1 MKRHGIFDLLC
12 TALSVCTLIAVTNAH
27 AQATASY
34 PTKPIRVFIGFAPGG
49 PADIAGR
56 VVGPKL
62 SETLGQAVV
71 IENRGGAGG
80 TIGMELV
87 AKAAPDGYTL
97 GLGSSGNLVVAP
109 HLYPKAGYNVQKDIM
124 TVSQLATTAYAI
136 AVNPSVPAKSV
147 SELVKLA
154 LSKKNLLSYGSSGS
168 GASSHVAAELFSVAT
183 GATMVHVP
191 YKGTGPALTAVV
203 AGEIDLMFAD
213 LIPALPHANN
223 GRLRL
228 LATIGSKRA
237 AAAPKLPTIAEAGV
251 KMQPMEGRYG
261 IVAPPGTPREII
273 ARLHGCNRDGAEE
286 PGDPAALRP
295 DRLRS
300 GRRHAGAVRGDAEDR
315 RRSDR
320 HGDPQGRHQARCV
333 SRAYSIARK
342 EINHHA
348 ADLPDREAMP

>member
-1 MKRHGIFDLLC
+1 MKRQGIFELFC
-12 TALSVCTLIAVTNAH
+12 TALSVSALIAVTNAH
-27 AQATASY
+27 AQATAGY
-34 PTKPIRVFIGFAPGG
+34 PAKPIRVFIGFAPGG

-109 HLYPKAGYNVQKDIM
+109 HLYPKAGYNVQKDIA

-147 SELVKLA
+147 PELVRLA

-237 AAAPKLPTIAEAGV
+237 AAAPTLPTIAEAGV

-273 ARLHGCNRDGAEE
+273 AKLHGAIVTVLKNPEIQQRFAQIGFEIV
-286 PGDPAALRP
+286 GDTPEQFATVLKTEGEAIGTVIRKAGIKP
-295 DRLRS
+295 D
-300 GRRHAGAVRGDAEDR
+300 A
-315 RRSDR
+315 
-320 HGDPQGRHQARCV
+320 
-333 SRAYSIARK
+333 
-342 EINHHA
+342 
-348 ADLPDREAMP
+348 